1 MQRLKIKLEEDSGC
15 AAVVVK
21 DTRVVRHAVLV
32 GVQGLGT
39 RRDVGGRNDVEEV
52 LVRDECYGI
61 TVSTKVEQICS
72 GHDAR
77 S

>member
-39 RRDVGGRNDVEEV
+39 RRDVGRRDNMEEV
-52 LVRDECYGI
+52 LVRDECYGVN
-61 TVSTKVEQICS
+61 VSTDTEQICS